1 MMSAKTEKGRIGS
14 SFDDYLREEGA
25 YEATTERAIKRVL
38 ARQIKAAMEAN
49 NLTKTAMA
57 ERMHTSRQ
65 ALDRLLDPTND
76 SVTLVTL
83 SRAAKAVGRRIKVE
97 LV

>member
-1 MMSAKTEKGRIGS
+1 MKTIEKGRIGS
-14 SFDDYLREEGA
+14 SFDDYLRESGD

-38 ARQIKAAMEAN
+38 ARQIKAAMEEN

-57 ERMHTSRQ
+57 ARMRTSRQ
-65 ALDRLLDPTND
+65 ALDRLLDPKVDGLTI
-76 SVTLVTL
+76 STL
-83 SRAAKAVGRRIKVE
+83 SRAAKAVGRKIRID

>member
-1 MMSAKTEKGRIGS
+1 MMRAKTEKGRIGS

-57 ERMHTSRQ
+57 ERMNTSRQ

-83 SRAAKAVGRRIKVE
+83 SRAAQAVGRRIKVE

>member
-1 MMSAKTEKGRIGS
+1 VKTIEKGRIGS
-14 SFDDYLREEGA
+14 SFDDYLRESGD

-38 ARQIKAAMEAN
+38 ARQIKAAMEEN

-57 ERMHTSRQ
+57 ARMRTSRQ
-65 ALDRLLDPTND
+65 ALDRLLDPKVDGLTI
-76 SVTLVTL
+76 STL
-83 SRAAKAVGRRIKVE
+83 SRAAKAVGRKIRID